1 MGARNA
7 GTIVLGHFPEYLLE
21 AKRRN
26 VPCFDMHMEEWDK
39 MTEAERWEA
48 NRQFLDEAVANGDE
62 IVLATRL
69 HLLKPGSYFEK
80 ELEYLASKGY
90 QPSADQSRLVKGNP

>member
-1 MGARNA
+1 
-7 GTIVLGHFPEYLLE
+7 
-21 AKRRN
+21 
-26 VPCFDMHMEEWDK
+26 MHMDEWDR

-48 NRQFLDEAVANGDE
+48 NRQFLDEAIASDDE

-80 ELEYLASKGY
+80 ELEYVGSKGY
-90 QPSADQSRLVKGNP
+90 QPSADLSGVVKGNP

>member
-1 MGARNA
+1 MGARKA
-7 GTIVLGHFPEYLLE
+7 GTIVLGHYPEYLLE
-21 AKRRN
+21 AQRRN
-26 VPCFDMHMEEWDK
+26 ARCFDMHMDEWHR

-48 NRQFLDEAVANGDE
+48 NRQFLDEAIANGDE

-69 HLLKPGSYFEK
+69 HLLKAGSYFEK

-90 QPSADQSRLVKGNP
+90 QPSAVQCRLVKGNP